1 MTTETLTV
9 NVLIMPDMKVESS
22 LSESKKIFILI
33 SMEILAKDLV
43 HFSTR

>member
-22 LSESKKIFILI
+22 LRESKKMFILI

-43 HFSTR
+43 HFSTC